1 MTDDIQ
7 ARRGLQIALGI
18 VWLLDAALQFQP
30 FMFGRGLAT
39 QIIEPTAAGNPGL
52 VARPLLWSAHLMAAH
67 PVACNAAFAV
77 VQLAIAVGLLL
88 PRTVRPALA
97 VSVAWALG
105 VWWLGEGLGG
115 TLTGGSPLA
124 GAPGAVLLYALIA
137 LLVWQ
142 RSPLGSG
149 APEGAA
155 FPRRSGAPS
164 SLLAPQES
172 GAAPLRLARAAA
184 APQMAWSVLWGGFA
198 VYLLLPANRA
208 ADAVSQVFA
217 AAGAGEPGWIR
228 ALDRALAGLTAG
240 HGLAASAVLAG
251 LCLIAAAAV
260 WARPLTRPGLVLA
273 GLLGLLFWVAQAFG
287 GLATGMATD
296 PNSGPLLILLAACF
310 WPAAAGAAARNGVGA
325 EAAGMSGC
333 RSARA
338 DPTHGEG
345 PRVLPVRRAR
355 DSRRAA

>member
-1 MTDDIQ
+1 MSDDNQ
-7 ARRGLQIALGI
+7 ARRGLQIALGLI
-18 VWLLDAALQFQP
+18 WLLDAALQFQP
-30 FMFGRGLAT
+30 FMFGRGFAT
-39 QIIEPTAAGNPGL
+39 QIIEPAAAGDPGP

-77 VQLAIAVGLLL
+77 VQLAIAAGLLL

-115 TLTGGSPLA
+115 TLTGASPLS
-124 GAPGAVLLYALIA
+124 GAPGAVILYALIA
-137 LLVWQ
+137 WLVW
-142 RSPLGSG
+142 P
-149 APEGAA
+149 AAEGRGRVV
-155 FPRRSGAPS
+155 PRT
-164 SLLAPQES
+164 
-172 GAAPLRLARAAA
+172 
-184 APQMAWSVLWGGFA
+184 AWSVLWGGLA

-208 ADAVSQVFA
+208 ADAVSQVLA
-217 AAGAGEPGWIR
+217 GAGAGEPGWIR

-240 HGLAASAVLAG
+240 HGLAVSVLLAG
-251 LCLIAAAAV
+251 LCLAAGAAIWV
-260 WARPLTRPGLVLA
+260 RPLTRPALVLA
-273 GLLGLLFWVAQAFG
+273 GLLGLLFWIAQAFG

-310 WPAAAGAAARNGVGA
+310 WPPAGRPATLNGVGA
-325 EAAGMSGC
+325 EAAGVSGF
-333 RSARA
+333 RGARA

>member
-1 MTDDIQ
+1 MINDIQ

-30 FMFGRGLAT
+30 FMFGRGFAT
-39 QIIEPTAAGNPGL
+39 QIIEPAAAGEPGL

-77 VQLAIAVGLLL
+77 VQLAIAAGLLL

-115 TLTGGSPLA
+115 TLTGASPLS
-124 GAPGAVLLYALIA
+124 GAPGAVILYALIA
-137 LLVWQ
+137 WLVWQ

-149 APEGAA
+149 APE
-155 FPRRSGAPS
+155 
-164 SLLAPQES
+164 
-172 GAAPLRLARAAA
+172 AAPLRLARAAA
-184 APQMAWSVLWGGFA
+184 APQMVWSVLWGGFA

-217 AAGAGEPGWIR
+217 GAGAGEPGWIR
-228 ALDRALAGLTAG
+228 ALDRDLASLTAG
-240 HGLAASAVLAG
+240 HGLAVSVLLAG
-251 LCLIAAAAV
+251 LCLIAGAAV
-260 WARPLTRPGLVLA
+260 WVRPLTRPGLVLA
-273 GLLGLLFWVAQAFG
+273 GLLGLLFWIAQAFG

-310 WPAAAGAAARNGVGA
+310 WPAAANAAVLNRVGA
-325 EAAGMSGC
+325 EAASVSGF

-338 DPTHGEG
+338 DPTSSEG

-355 DSRRAA
+355 DRRRAA

>member
-1 MTDDIQ
+1 MSDNIQ

-30 FMFGRGLAT
+30 FMFGRGFAT
-39 QIIEPTAAGNPGL
+39 QIIEPAAAGDPGP

-77 VQLAIAVGLLL
+77 VQLAIAVGLLV

-115 TLTGGSPLA
+115 TLTGASPLS
-124 GAPGAVLLYALIA
+124 GAPGAVVLYALIA
-137 LLVWQ
+137 WLVW
-142 RSPLGSG
+142 PG
-149 APEGAA
+149 AETRERAV
-155 FPRRSGAPS
+155 PRV
-164 SLLAPQES
+164 
-172 GAAPLRLARAAA
+172 
-184 APQMAWSVLWGGFA
+184 AWSALWGGFA

-217 AAGAGEPGWIR
+217 GAGAGEPGWIR

-240 HGLAASAVLAG
+240 HGLAVSVLLAG
-251 LCLIAAAAV
+251 LCLIAGAAV
-260 WARPLTRPGLVLA
+260 GVRSLTRPGLVLA

-310 WPAAAGAAARNGVGA
+310 WPAAAEPAAESAALNGVGA
-325 EAAGMSGC
+325 EAAGVSGC

-355 DSRRAA
+355 GSRRAA

>member
-1 MTDDIQ
+1 MSDVIQ
-7 ARRGLQIALGI
+7 ARPVRAVLPRVRLAAPSAWPTRRGLQIALGL

-39 QIIEPTAAGNPGL
+39 QIIEPAAAGDPGP

-67 PVACNAAFAV
+67 PVASNAAFAV

-115 TLTGGSPLA
+115 TLTGGSPLS
-124 GAPGAVLLYALIA
+124 GAPGAVILYALIA
-137 LLVWQ
+137 LMVWP
-142 RSPLGSG
+142 RDEAGDELRGRV
-149 APEGAA
+149 AA
-155 FPRRSGAPS
+155 RV
-164 SLLAPQES
+164 
-172 GAAPLRLARAAA
+172 
-184 APQMAWSVLWGGFA
+184 AWSVLWGGFA

-217 AAGAGEPGWIR
+217 GAGAGEPGWIR
-228 ALDRALAGLTAG
+228 ALDQALARLAAG
-240 HGLAASAVLAG
+240 HGLAASVLLAG
-251 LCLIAAAAV
+251 LCLAAGAAIWV
-260 WARPLTRPGLVLA
+260 RRLTRPALVLA
-273 GLLGLLFWVAQAFG
+273 GLLGLLFWIAQAFG

-310 WPAAAGAAARNGVGA
+310 WPPAATPAARNEVGA

-333 RSARA
+333 RSAQA
-338 DPTHGEG
+338 HPTDGEG
-345 PRVLPVRRAR
+345 SRVLPVRRAR

>member
-1 MTDDIQ
+1 MINDIQ

-30 FMFGRGLAT
+30 FMFGRGFAT
-39 QIIEPTAAGNPGL
+39 QIIEPAAAGDPGP

-77 VQLAIAVGLLL
+77 VQLAIAAGLLL

-115 TLTGGSPLA
+115 TLTGASPLS
-124 GAPGAVLLYALIA
+124 GAPGAVILYALIA
-137 LLVWQ
+137 WLVW
-142 RSPLGSG
+142 P
-149 APEGAA
+149 AA
-155 FPRRSGAPS
+155 EERGR
-164 SLLAPQES
+164 
-172 GAAPLRLARAAA
+172 AAPPV
-184 APQMAWSVLWGGFA
+184 APRVAWSVLWGGFA
-198 VYLLLPANRA
+198 AYLLLPANRA

-217 AAGAGEPGWIR
+217 GAGAGAGEPGWIR

-240 HGLAASAVLAG
+240 HGLAVSVLLAG
-251 LCLIAAAAV
+251 LCLIAGAAV
-260 WARPLTRPGLVLA
+260 WVPPLTRPGLVLA
-273 GLLGLLFWVAQAFG
+273 GLLGLLFWIAQAFG

-310 WPAAAGAAARNGVGA
+310 WPAAAQPAVLDGVGA
-325 EAAGMSGC
+325 EAAGMSGF

>member
-1 MTDDIQ
+1 MIDNIQ

-30 FMFGRGLAT
+30 FMFGRGFAT
-39 QIIEPTAAGNPGL
+39 QIIEPAAAGDPGP

-67 PVACNAAFAV
+67 PVACNAGFAV
-77 VQLAIAVGLLL
+77 VQLAIAAGLLL

-115 TLTGGSPLA
+115 TLTGASPLS

-137 LLVWQ
+137 WLVWQ

-149 APEGAA
+149 APEGA
-155 FPRRSGAPS
+155 
-164 SLLAPQES
+164 
-172 GAAPLRLARAAA
+172 PLRLARAAA
-184 APQMAWSVLWGGFA
+184 APQMVWSALWAGFA

-217 AAGAGEPGWIR
+217 GAGAGEPGWIGG
-228 ALDRALAGLTAG
+228 LDRALAGLTAG
-240 HGLAASAVLAG
+240 HGLAVSVLLAG
-251 LCLIAAAAV
+251 LCLIAGAAV
-260 WARPLTRPGLVLA
+260 WVRPLTRPGLVLA

-310 WPAAAGAAARNGVGA
+310 WPAAAKAAALNGVGA
-325 EAAGMSGC
+325 EAAVVSGC